1 MSLIQTYQILPTIPE
16 SLCFLEVLARN
27 LWWSWKYDAKELFR
41 RIDPKLWDSADR
53 NPIVFLNRIS
63 QERLEA
69 VARDDSFLAHM
80 NRVKD
85 HYTYRVTKPLD
96 RADNHF
102 KPGETVAYFSME
114 FGIHESLPLFA
125 GGLGV
130 LAGDHL
136 KASSNMA
143 LPLTGVGLLYRQGY
157 FRQYLDHSGW
167 QQEEYPEVDLFHLPL
182 ERVHDAQGKQL
193 QVSVHGPDGPIHA
206 DVWQVHV
213 GRICLLLLDTNIAAN
228 PPAIRE
234 TTARLYAAEGRLR
247 LAQEVLLGIGG
258 MRVLQALDIYPKVC
272 HMNEGH
278 SAFSG
283 IQRLAFFMARY
294 GVDLQTAMEIV
305 PRTTVFTTH
314 TPVAAGHD
322 EFPAETVRPYLAPF
336 QESLGTTV
344 DQIVSWGQG
353 EGAGANSPFSMF
365 VLGLR
370 LSGACNGVSALH
382 GRVARRMW
390 AHIWPERPEDEI
402 PISHV
407 TNGVHISSFISPTFA
422 YIFERSL
429 GPEWYMCSR
438 RPENAARIESIYDEE
453 IWQAHERNRAR
464 LIRTCRQQMRQQYSR
479 RNAPAATI
487 EEADTVLDQ
496 DILTIGF
503 ARRFATYKRGT
514 LLLSDPERLKAII
527 NSPKYPVQFIFAG
540 KAHPRDNEGKQLIQ
554 RLVEFGR
561 NPEVRHRFIF
571 IEDYDMR
578 IARHMVQGCDVWLNN
593 PRRPFEACGTSGMK
607 AAVNGVLNVS
617 ILDGWWDE
625 AYTENCGWAIGQG
638 EEYDDPQYQDAVE
651 SQALYNVLENEVIP
665 CFYDRRNG
673 EAPTCW
679 VKTMKAS
686 MKMAM
691 ERFCSLHM
699 VAEYETR
706 FYAPAAHHHDELI
719 ADGAGMAKQLAAQSA
734 RLKALWA
741 GIRIYPPVK
750 GGENI
755 FRVGDRFSATVEV
768 ELGQLLPDEV
778 DVELYYGPLKEVDSF
793 HSGTT
798 LPMAVVEDLG
808 NSRYRYHCSVDCR
821 QSGRY
826 GLTARV
832 TPRGDERLK
841 FASKL
846 ITWA

>member
-1 MSLIQTYQILPTIPE
+1 MDSHTGQPFLPERINRLGE
-16 SLCFLEVLARN
+16 LSRD
-27 LWWSWKYDAKELFR
+27 LWWSWHYRARDVFR
-41 RIDPKLWDSADR
+41 TLDYPLWRLTANNPVQMLRLVPADR
-53 NPIVFLNRIS
+53 LEQATADPAVLAIYDQAIQGLDAARTAQNTWWVRTFGDRPNGRI
-63 QERLEA
+63 
-69 VARDDSFLAHM
+69 
-80 NRVKD
+80 
-85 HYTYRVTKPLD
+85 
-96 RADNHF
+96 
-102 KPGETVAYFSME
+102 AYFSAE
-114 FGIHESLPLFA
+114 FALHQSLPIYA
-125 GGLGV
+125 GGLGI

-136 KASSNMA
+136 KSASD
-143 LPLTGVGLLYRQGY
+143 LGTPLTGVGLLYQKGY
-157 FRQYLDHSGW
+157 FRQYLNTDGW
-167 QQEEYPEVDLFHLPL
+167 QQEHYIDNDLHNMPREMVRKDSGHPL
-182 ERVHDAQGKQL
+182 SINSQFPGRTVVAQIWK
-193 QVSVHGPDGPIHA
+193 A
-206 DVWQVHV
+206 MV
-213 GRICLLLLDTNIAAN
+213 GRTPLYLLDTNIAAN

-258 MRVLQALDIYPKVC
+258 MRVLQALNIYPKVC

-283 IQRLAFFMARY
+283 IQRLAMFMERY
-294 GVDLQTAMEIV
+294 GVDLEAALEIA

-322 EFPAETVRPYLAPF
+322 EFPAEMVRPYLVPF
-336 QESLGTTV
+336 QDKLGAPV
-344 DQIVSWGQG
+344 DRILRWGQG
-353 EGAGANSPFSMF
+353 DGAAPGGPFSMF

-370 LSGACNGVSALH
+370 LAGVCNGVSALH

-390 AHIWPERPEDEI
+390 AHIWPDRPEDEI

-407 TNGVHISSFISPTFA
+407 TNGIHISSFISPTFA

-464 LIRTCRQQMRQQYSR
+464 LIRTCRQQMRLQYSR
-479 RNAPAATI
+479 RNAPAAI
-487 EEADTVLDQ
+487 LEEADTVLDQ

-503 ARRFATYKRGT
+503 ARRFATYKRGN

-527 NSPKYPVQFIFAG
+527 NNPKYPVQFIFAG
-540 KAHPRDNEGKQLIQ
+540 KAHPRDNEGKHLIQ

-561 NPEVRHRFIF
+561 DPQVRHRFIF

-607 AAVNGVLNVS
+607 AAVNGVLNFS

-625 AYTENCGWAIGQG
+625 AYDERCGWAIGSG
-638 EEYDDPQYQDAVE
+638 EEYADPDGQDAVE

-673 EAPTCW
+673 EAPMCW

-699 VAEYETR
+699 AAQYEERYYGPAAQHHDDLVAEEAVR
-706 FYAPAAHHHDELI
+706 ARQMAA
-719 ADGAGMAKQLAAQSA
+719 QLARLQSRWSA
-734 RLKALWA
+734 
-741 GIRIYPPVK
+741 IRIHPPVK
-750 GGENI
+750 DSLSI
-755 FRVGDRFSATVEV
+755 FRVGDSFGVSVEV
-768 ELGQLLPDEV
+768 ELGELTPEEV
-778 DVELYYGPLKEVDSF
+778 DVELYFGPLKGVDSF
-793 HSGTT
+793 RSGRTQ
-798 LPMAVVEDLG
+798 PMAVAQDLG
-808 NSRYRYHCSVDCR
+808 GGRHRYVCTLGCN

-826 GLTARV
+826 GFTARV
-832 TPRGDERLK
+832 TPRGDDRLK
-841 FASKL
+841 FTPKL
-846 ITWA
+846 ISWA